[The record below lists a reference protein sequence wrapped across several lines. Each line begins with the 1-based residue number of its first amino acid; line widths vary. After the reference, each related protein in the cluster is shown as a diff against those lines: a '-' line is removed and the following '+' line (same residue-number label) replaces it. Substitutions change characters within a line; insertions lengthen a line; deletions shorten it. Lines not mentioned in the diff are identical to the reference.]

1 MQSKQLA
8 LIAASVAAALIG
20 GCANKPSGQ
29 LEPISECTFPDSP
42 KDAAPLWVCDAPVD
56 GVPVSA
62 IGSHEKS
69 AAGVAFTRDQA
80 TALARVRLAQNMRT
94 HVQNMIKQFA
104 ETTGSGK
111 TETVDRVNTSVSKLI
126 TNESIEGSKVFRT
139 ATSPNGTMYVL
150 VGLDQVTAEQSAKAA
165 LKTSMRND
173 RATWQQFNAS
183 KAQDELANEI
193 AKQRV
198 SD

>member
-1 MQSKQLA
+1 MQIKHLA
-8 LIAASVAAALIG
+8 LIASSVATVLIV
-20 GCANKPSGQ
+20 GCASKPSGK
-29 LEPISECTFPDSP
+29 LEPVSECTFPDSP

-56 GVPVSA
+56 GIPVSA

-139 ATSPNGTMYVL
+139 ATSPTGTMYVL
-150 VGLDQVTAEQSAKAA
+150 VGLDQATAELSTKTI

-183 KAQDELANEI
+183 KAQDELTNEI